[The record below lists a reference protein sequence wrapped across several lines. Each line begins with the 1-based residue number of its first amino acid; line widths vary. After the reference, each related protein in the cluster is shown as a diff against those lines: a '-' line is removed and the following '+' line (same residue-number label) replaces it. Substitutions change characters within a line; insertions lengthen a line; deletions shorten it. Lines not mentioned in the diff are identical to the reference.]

1 MVNYKND
8 LKILA
13 IIEVIIALL
22 MAIPTIMSV
31 VLKEQE
37 ALRGFIAAYVAI
49 LLFVTIAFI
58 ISHNSKGTTFQR
70 RDGYLIVTL
79 AWVIATAFSALPLV
93 ISGSYENFSGAFFEI
108 MSGFTT
114 TGATV
119 LEQTEHLP
127 RSILFWRA
135 QTNWIGGM
143 GIVVLFVALLPV
155 LGQSASL
162 LVGAETVGPT
172 KDKLTPKIKNTALI
186 LWSIYLGFSILQT
199 ALLRLGG
206 LGLYE
211 AVTITFSTMSTAG
224 FSVNNASIAGY
235 ANPYIETVIIIFMLA
250 SATNFALYYKALT
263 GRISAVF
270 KDGELRIFLG
280 IWAVVTLVGSFSLL
294 GSHTYSTVGEALRY
308 SGFQTA
314 SILTTTGFTSADY
327 LSWPIFNQLLLF
339 MLFFVGGC
347 SGSTGSGMKVIRVAT
362 LFKMGR
368 AQMKSRIHPRGIFQV
383 RIGQRT
389 IARELQISIATFFGV
404 YILTGIAASVIF
416 SLSAQADLL
425 SALSS
430 AFLFLGNVG
439 IGFGSVGPGSSF
451 ALLEAPL
458 KWFASALMLVG
469 RLELFTVYVLF
480 TGHFWRR

>member
-1 MVNYKND
+1 MVNLRY
-8 LKILA
+8 ILW
-13 IIEVIIALL
+13 ILLLVTLVIAAMMLVPSV
-22 MAIPTIMSV
+22 MAWK
-31 VLKEQE
+31 LGEQE
-37 ALRGFIAAYVAI
+37 ALRAFLATYAAAA
-49 LLFVTIAFI
+49 LFVAAALPLTRRLT
-58 ISHNSKGTTFQR
+58 SKTMR
-70 RDGYLIVTL
+70 SRDGYLAVTL
-79 AWVIATAFSALPLV
+79 SWVAAAALSALPLFL
-93 ISGSYENFSGAFFEI
+93 SAACPDFTTAFFEA
-108 MSGFTT
+108 MSGLTT
-114 TGATV
+114 TSATALLDV
-119 LEQTEHLP
+119 EVLP
-127 RSILFWRA
+127 RSILFWRSM
-135 QTNWIGGM
+135 TNWLGGM

-186 LWSIYLGFSILQT
+186 LWSIYLGFSLVQT

-224 FSVNNASIAGY
+224 FSVTNTSIAGY
-235 ANPYIETVIIIFMLA
+235 ASPYIETVIIIFMLA

-270 KDGELRIFLG
+270 KDGELRAFLG
-280 IWAVVTLVGSFSLL
+280 IWAIVTLVGSFNLL
-294 GSHTYSTVGEALRY
+294 STHTYSTVAEALRY
-308 SGFQTA
+308 SSFQTA

-368 AQMKSRIHPRGIFQV
+368 AQMKSRIHPRGVFQV
-383 RIGQRT
+383 RVGQRT
-389 IARELQISIATFFGV
+389 ITRDLQLSIATFFGI
-404 YILTGIAASVIF
+404 YILTGIVASVIF

-425 SALSS
+425 TAISS

-439 IGFGSVGPGSSF
+439 VGFGAAGPGSSF

>member
-1 MVNYKND
+1 MVNLRY
-8 LKILA
+8 ILW
-13 IIEVIIALL
+13 ILLLITLVIAAMMLTPAAMAWRLGEGAALRAFLVTYAVIALFV
-22 MAIPTIMSV
+22 SV
-31 VLKEQE
+31 
-37 ALRGFIAAYVAI
+37 ALPLTGR
-49 LLFVTIAFI
+49 LT
-58 ISHNSKGTTFQR
+58 SKR
-70 RDGYLIVTL
+70 MRSRDGYLAVTL
-79 AWVIATAFSALPLV
+79 SWVAAAALSALPL
-93 ISGSYENFSGAFFEI
+93 SLSASTPDYTTAFFEA
-108 MSGFTT
+108 MSGLTT
-114 TGATV
+114 TSATALINV
-119 LEQTEHLP
+119 EALP
-127 RSILFWRA
+127 RSILFWRSM
-135 QTNWIGGM
+135 TNWLGGM
-143 GIVVLFVALLPV
+143 GIVVLFVALLPT

-186 LWSIYLGFSILQT
+186 LWSIYLGFSILET

-206 LGLYE
+206 LGLFE

-235 ANPYIETVIIIFMLA
+235 ANPYIETVVIIFMLV

-263 GRISAVF
+263 GRLSAVF
-270 KDGELRIFLG
+270 KDGELRIFIG

-294 GSHTYSTVGEALRY
+294 ASHTYPTFAEALRY
-308 SGFQTA
+308 SSFQTA
-314 SILTTTGFTSADY
+314 SILTTTGFTSANY

-347 SGSTGSGMKVIRVAT
+347 SGSTGSGMKVVRVAT

-368 AQMKSRIHPRGIFQV
+368 AQMKSRIHPRAVFQV

-389 IARELQISIATFFGV
+389 IARELQLSIATFFGV
-404 YILTGIAASVIF
+404 YILTGVASSVIF
-416 SLSAQADLL
+416 SLSANADLL
-425 SALSS
+425 TAISS

-439 IGFGSVGPGSSF
+439 VGFASVGPGSSF